1 MKFLENHIEALIFC
15 SASPLKLNEIR
26 SSLSEM
32 FDADI
37 PEKDIIK
44 AIDLLTNKYEDDQYS
59 FGVVKSGGGYQFLTK
74 PAYQGSISI
83 LLKQQSKRRLT
94 TSALETLS
102 IVAYKQPVT
111 KGDLEAIR
119 GVNCDYTVNK
129 LLEKGLIEIKGKGD
143 SIGRPILYGT
153 SERFMDYFGI
163 NEISDLPT
171 PKDFATEENEIGEDK
186 PISEPVIDDT
196 ETSPS
201 PDEE

>member
-1 MKFLENHIEALIFC
+1 MKFLKNHVEALIFC
-15 SASPLKLNEIR
+15 SPNPLKLSEIT

-32 FDADI
+32 FDADV
-37 PEKDIIK
+37 PDKDIVQ
-44 AIDLLTNKYEDDQYS
+44 AIDELAEKYADDAYS
-59 FGVVKSGGGYQFLTK
+59 FTVVKSGGGYQFLTK
-74 PAYQGSISI
+74 PAYQSSISI

-102 IVAYKQPVT
+102 IIAYKQPVT

-129 LLEKGLIEIKGKGD
+129 LLEKGLVEIKGKSD

-163 NEISDLPT
+163 NELSELPT
-171 PKDFATEENEIGEDK
+171 PKDFSHEANEIGDEK
-186 PISEPVIDDT
+186 EIEQPAAEEPT
-196 ETSPS
+196 EG
-201 PDEE
+201 ENEN